1 MSEND
6 KSTMTRAELHK
17 NDNLAREPKKHHF
30 LRNILIVLILL
41 LIGFGTYAGYTYFRA
56 KNAVD
61 KTYDSKNAVNVDP
74 GFFDGKNPVSIL
86 LLGTDT
92 GKFGRSDEISNTD
105 TIIVATIDAQNK
117 RSALFSVPRDTMA
130 EMIGTSSF
138 NVQKINA
145 AYSIGKAKMAMNT
158 VSALV
163 NVPLKYY
170 VEVNMAGLEKIVNA
184 VDGVDVQVPFTFSY
198 GGYTFTKGPMHLN
211 GAQALA
217 YARMRYDDP
226 ENDYGRQKRQRQVI
240 KSIVKNAISLNT
252 VKNLETILDSFEDNV
267 RTNLTFNNMIS
278 IMRNYTSAADNMK
291 SDYLHGTPA
300 FIGDASYQIMAT
312 TELQRISDLIREQM
326 GLETETLD
334 NNETYQNEQNTTF
347 DWHSG
352 VYTQPFTIYS
362 KSNPGVIWNGA
373 N

>member
-1 MSEND
+1 MRVIHTLER
-6 KSTMTRAELHK
+6 KTRLI
-17 NDNLAREPKKHHF
+17 KHMI
-30 LRNILIVLILL
+30 LRMLLMLIL
-41 LIGFGTYAGYTYFRA
+41 A
-56 KNAVD
+56 
-61 KTYDSKNAVNVDP
+61 
-74 GFFDGKNPVSIL
+74 FFDGKNPVSIL

-240 KSIVKNAISLNT
+240 KSIVK
-252 VKNLETILDSFEDNV
+252 K
-267 RTNLTFNNMIS
+267 
-278 IMRNYTSAADNMK
+278 RNFIE
-291 SDYLHGTPA
+291 HGQEP
-300 FIGDASYQIMAT
+300 GD
-312 TELQRISDLIREQM
+312 
-326 GLETETLD
+326 
-334 NNETYQNEQNTTF
+334 
-347 DWHSG
+347 H
-352 VYTQPFTIYS
+352 P
-362 KSNPGVIWNGA
+362 
-373 N
+373 